1 MDGKRK
7 VSGVWKILMLAGVLV
22 FVFLFIIPS
31 IAYTSDSYAGEFIRA
46 NKVYMPNNNIKLVIY
61 FNESDNTKF
70 VVFDDWQAKHSIQ
83 LSNIA
88 EGIRIEVFYK
98 EYIIRDCKEIIRIE
112 LL

>member
-1 MDGKRK
+1 MESNKG
-7 VSGVWKILMLAGVLV
+7 WKIFILIAILVLV
-22 FVFLFIIPS
+22 CVFIMMSL
-31 IAYTSDSYAGEFIRA
+31 ATDDSYSGEYIKA

-70 VVFDDWQAKHSIQ
+70 VVFDDWDARHSII
-83 LSNIA
+83 LSNMA

-98 EYIIRDCKEIIRIE
+98 EYIIRDCKQIVRIE

>member
-1 MDGKRK
+1 MESNKG
-7 VSGVWKILMLAGVLV
+7 WKIFILIAILVLV
-22 FVFLFIIPS
+22 CVFIMMSL
-31 IAYTSDSYAGEFIRA
+31 ATDDSYSGEYIKA

-98 EYIIRDCKEIIRIE
+98 EYIIRDCKQIVRIE